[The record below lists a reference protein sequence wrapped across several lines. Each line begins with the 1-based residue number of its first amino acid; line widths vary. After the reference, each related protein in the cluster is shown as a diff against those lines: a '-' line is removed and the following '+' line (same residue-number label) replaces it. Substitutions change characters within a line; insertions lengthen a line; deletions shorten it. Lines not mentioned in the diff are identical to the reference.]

1 MKKRIRNGLI
11 GVITLAIVA
20 YLGYYFFIAGWNSG
34 NPKFQFD
41 EIKTGNIINTISSS
55 GTISPVTT
63 VEIGT
68 QVSGTIAKVYVDF
81 NDQVRKGQL
90 LAVLDTS
97 LLKAA
102 LIDAQA
108 GLEKS
113 NAQLE
118 EAQNNYDR
126 YKLLYEKQVIS
137 AADFLPYH
145 INLKLQKA
153 NIKSSRAAFERAEY
167 NLRYAVIRS
176 PINGTVILR
185 NVEAGQ
191 TVAASFSTP
200 TLFEVAENLVK
211 MEILAQ
217 VDESDIGSI
226 KTGQDVRFQVQTYT
240 DKTFY
245 GKVKQIRLNP
255 TTISNVV
262 NYTVVVSADNKDN
275 LLLPGMTAMVDFITE
290 RADSV
295 LVIPARALRFQPDA
309 EMLAE
314 FRENMQKRLAALP
327 DSIRNKMELNRVR
340 REGQRSLGNGNTS
353 QNRTLNR
360 VWYLDDD
367 GNLMM
372 MRVTPGISD
381 GKYTEIKNGRGLK
394 EGMKIIIGLADAT
407 TGKTSN
413 TSGMPRFRRNF

>member
-1 MKKRIRNGLI
+1 MKKRVRNGLI
-11 GVITLAIVA
+11 SIITLAIIG
-20 YLGYYFFIAGWNSG
+20 YLGYTFYISHWSSG
-34 NPKFQFD
+34 SPKFQFD
-41 EIKTGNIINTISSS
+41 EVKVGNIINTISSS

-81 NDQVRKGQL
+81 NDQVSKGQL

-97 LLKAA
+97 LLKAT

-108 GLEKS
+108 GLERS

-118 EAQNNYDR
+118 EAQNNYNR
-126 YKLLYEKQVIS
+126 YNLLYDKKIIS
-137 AADFLPYH
+137 ASDFLPYY

-153 NIKSSRAAFERAEY
+153 NIKSAQATLERAKY
-167 NLRYAVIRS
+167 NFRFAVIRS

-191 TVAASFSTP
+191 TVASSFSTP
-200 TLFEVAENLVK
+200 TLFEIAENLIK

-255 TTISNVV
+255 TTVSNVV

-275 LLLPGMTAMVDFITE
+275 FLLPGMTAMVDFITE

-295 LVIPARALRFQPDA
+295 LIIPSRALRFQPDA
-309 EMLAE
+309 EMLAKY
-314 FRENMQKRLAALP
+314 RKNMEKRISSLP
-327 DSIRNKMELNRVR
+327 DSVRSQMGFTRIRQ
-340 REGQRSLGNGNTS
+340 EGQRSTGKANST
-353 QNRTLNR
+353 QNRTINR
-360 VWYLDDD
+360 DLVS
-367 GNLMM
+367 
-372 MRVTPGISD
+372 R
-381 GKYTEIKNGRGLK
+381 
-394 EGMKIIIGLADAT
+394 
-407 TGKTSN
+407 
-413 TSGMPRFRRNF
+413 

>member
-1 MKKRIRNGLI
+1 MKKSARNGLI
-11 GVITLAIVA
+11 SIITLAIIG
-20 YLGYYFFIAGWNSG
+20 YLGYTFYISHWSSG
-34 NPKFQFD
+34 SPKFQFD
-41 EIKTGNIINTISSS
+41 EVKVGTIINTISSS

-81 NDQVRKGQL
+81 NDQVSKGQL

-97 LLKAA
+97 LLKAT

-108 GLEKS
+108 GLERS

-118 EAQNNYDR
+118 EAQNNYNR
-126 YKLLYEKQVIS
+126 YNLLYDKKIIS
-137 AADFLPYH
+137 ASDFLPYY

-153 NIKSSRAAFERAEY
+153 NIKSAQATLERAKY
-167 NLRYAVIRS
+167 NFRFAVIRS

-191 TVAASFSTP
+191 TVASSFSTP
-200 TLFEVAENLVK
+200 TLFEIAENLIK

-255 TTISNVV
+255 TTVSNVV

-275 LLLPGMTAMVDFITE
+275 FLLPGMTAMVDFITE

-295 LVIPARALRFQPDA
+295 LIIPSRALRFQPDA
-309 EMLAE
+309 EMLAKY
-314 FRENMQKRLAALP
+314 RKNMEKRISSLP
-327 DSIRNKMELNRVR
+327 DSVRSQMGFTRIRQ
-340 REGQRSLGNGNTS
+340 EGQRSTGNRNST
-353 QNRTLNR
+353 QNRTINR
-360 VWYLDDD
+360 VWYLDEQ

-372 MRVTPGISD
+372 MRVTTGITD
-381 GKYTEIKNGRGLK
+381 GKNTEIKNGRGLK
-394 EGMKIIIGLADAT
+394 SGMKIIVGLADAST
-407 TGKTSN
+407 ANTSSN
-413 TSGMPRFRRNF
+413 SGMPRFRRNF